1 MKRTI
6 LLGTLVMLLALCSNS
21 VALGGSRYQTS
32 LSIGYSPSSGGSF
45 AGKVRS
51 HAGCVGG
58 RKVVVYRKG
67 PGSDRSIGNDTAAA
81 SGRWSVAASKPAAG
95 DYYAKTSGLTL
106 NSGGKCASAK
116 SVSTH
121 VS

>member
-1 MKRTI
+1 MKRSI
-6 LLGTLVMLLALCSNS
+6 LVGMLVALLALGANN
-21 VALGGSRYQTS
+21 VALGGPSYPTS

-45 AGKVRS
+45 AGKLRS

-67 PGSDRSIGNDTAAA
+67 PGSDRSVGNSTAAP
-81 SGRWSVAASKPAAG
+81 SGRWSVAAAKPSAG
-95 DYYAKTSGLTL
+95 DYYAKTKGRTL
-106 NSGGKCASAK
+106 NSGGKCAAAK

>member
-1 MKRTI
+1 MKRTF
-6 LLGTLVMLLALCSNS
+6 LLGTLVMLLALCVNG
-21 VALGGSRYQTS
+21 VALGGSSYQTS
-32 LSIGYSPSSGGSF
+32 LSIGYSPGGSF
-45 AGKVRS
+45 AGKLRS

-67 PGSDRSIGNDTAAA
+67 PRSDRSIGNDTAAA